1 MIKLAPNHVNANL
14 KTLTFTS
21 SSQKETNKKE
31 EKPSFK
37 AYEDPLLKWP
47 TRGLAYTN
55 EIGAAISEVA
65 PKLGLALWAPALLY
79 IGADVYD
86 KYKSDKDSYNPDA
99 KRGTKQA
106 IFQGLA
112 SVLMPTGAVIAG
124 QKLASVAAIAGK
136 DGISLQ
142 TKEEITN
149 FLSDFISR
157 RELSEYKGK
166 KTEFKKEFF
175 EQLEHKRENLIR
187 ESKFENPI
195 KTFFKMI
202 FKRRHP
208 EAMAR
213 NEKEKVSAYA
223 DKCIDRIFNMHE
235 QLTANKK
242 PKEMSN
248 KLYNSFIK
256 LQETYKQDKDLKISV
271 NYLENAAADTIK
283 RFEKSRLLKS
293 TKLLKTIGGFV
304 ALGLAIKPID
314 KFVEKVIIEKLVEPN
329 LNLLDSSEVKE
340 NKQKFLN

>member
-1 MIKLAPNHVNANL
+1 MIKLTPTNVNANI
-14 KTLTFTS
+14 KTLAFT
-21 SSQKETNKKE
+21 SSQKEAKKE
-31 EKPSFK
+31 EKPALK
-37 AYEDPLLKWP
+37 TYEDPLVQWP
-47 TRGLAYTN
+47 ARGLAYTN

-86 KYKSDKDSYNPDA
+86 KYKTDKDSYNPDA

-157 RELSEYKGK
+157 RELSEYKGQK
-166 KTEFKKEFF
+166 EEFKKEFF
-175 EQLEHKRENLIR
+175 EQLGHKRENLMR

-195 KTFFKMI
+195 KSFFKMI

-208 EAMAR
+208 EAMAKT
-213 NEKEKVSAYA
+213 EKEKVTAYA
-223 DKCIDRIFNMHE
+223 DKCIDRIFDLHDN
-235 QLTANKK
+235 LTQNKK
-242 PKEMSN
+242 PKELST
-248 KLYNSFIK
+248 KLYDHFIK
-256 LQETYKQDKDLKISV
+256 LQNTYKQDKDPKISGK
-271 NYLENAAADTIK
+271 YLENAAADVIQK
-283 RFEKSRLLKS
+283 FEKSRLLKS
-293 TKLLKTIGGFV
+293 TKMLKTIGGFI

-329 LNLLDSSEVKE
+329 LNRLDNSQVAE
-340 NKQKFLN
+340 NKQKFFN